1 MPARSGV
8 IPAGRV
14 ALVLLAASA
23 LLLSAL
29 GLRIEESIGLPL
41 LFGWRGEKQPPAA
54 VALIALDE
62 ESVAA
67 LNLPDLDQID
77 RWPRSIHAQL
87 IRTLQDKGAA
97 VIALDIAFLAAGD
110 PVVDGDLAAAMR
122 EAGNVTLLKLLD
134 GLSLD
139 AGTTRN
145 STAVQWQSEPL
156 PLFRDNAAAINAF
169 TLPDHALKKYTVLFP
184 RTPEGIE
191 ASMPLVAL
199 QLYQRDAR
207 ATLLTLLDQLGETAL
222 SENLRTE
229 SRPAFFA
236 AHIRSALLTRP
247 ALASAID
254 AALST
259 WPDRAAAVQL
269 RPLLY
274 AYQLPDPVYINF
286 YGPQRTI
293 PTFSLHTLLTTP
305 EAPALDALRGKAVFV
320 GLSERYQKQRDYF
333 FTVYPASGDSRISG
347 VEVAATL
354 FANLLEQKPLRAPI
368 VWQQLAGLW
377 LWGGLL
383 IVAARYLRASRWLL
397 LALLLAVSYAAVAA
411 AVFTFFAWWLPVV
424 VPLLVAT
431 PALALLAIWHYYRRS
446 DAAERAATA
455 ALSLYVPADV
465 AASIGHNQQLLTQ
478 RRQIE
483 AVCLLTDI
491 VGFTTLSEQREA
503 DYMHGLM
510 NSYYRDVV
518 AEVER
523 HGGVVANIVG
533 DGLLALWPITDGAHN
548 NAAQQACRAALA
560 IVATSDRLSQTLG
573 EPLTTCVGLHYGPLS
588 LGHLGAGKHFEYAPV
603 GDTINTTSRI
613 EACTRQLHC
622 RILLSESVRQWLQGF
637 TTRSRG
643 EVGLKGKHASLLLH
657 ELLIETVSDSC
668 CD

>member
-1 MPARSGV
+1 RRPRCIDARPS
-8 IPAGRV
+8 
-14 ALVLLAASA
+14 
-23 LLLSAL
+23 
-29 GLRIEESIGLPL
+29 
-41 LFGWRGEKQPPAA
+41 
-54 VALIALDE
+54 
-62 ESVAA
+62 
-67 LNLPDLDQID
+67 
-77 RWPRSIHAQL
+77 
-87 IRTLQDKGAA
+87 RTLHDKGAA

-169 TLPDHALKKYTVLFP
+169 TLPDHALKKYTVLCP

-207 ATLLTLLDQLGETAL
+207 ATLLTLLDQLGETVL

-455 ALSLYVPADV
+455 ALSLYVPAD
-465 AASIGHNQQLLTQ
+465 
-478 RRQIE
+478 
-483 AVCLLTDI
+483 
-491 VGFTTLSEQREA
+491 
-503 DYMHGLM
+503 
-510 NSYYRDVV
+510 
-518 AEVER
+518 
-523 HGGVVANIVG
+523 
-533 DGLLALWPITDGAHN
+533 
-548 NAAQQACRAALA
+548 
-560 IVATSDRLSQTLG
+560 
-573 EPLTTCVGLHYGPLS
+573 
-588 LGHLGAGKHFEYAPV
+588 
-603 GDTINTTSRI
+603 
-613 EACTRQLHC
+613 
-622 RILLSESVRQWLQGF
+622 
-637 TTRSRG
+637 
-643 EVGLKGKHASLLLH
+643 
-657 ELLIETVSDSC
+657 
-668 CD
+668 